1 MLACMAAIANKGRT
15 HTHTDISMEITAV
28 HLRPL
33 LPATPPASVGQC
45 YSKVIISNDVVL
57 YEHVLL
63 FVFIAIKRGG
73 GR

>member
-1 MLACMAAIANKGRT
+1 
-15 HTHTDISMEITAV
+15 MENTAV

-33 LPATPPASVGQC
+33 LPPAQVGQC
-45 YSKVIISNDVVL
+45 YSKVIISNDVIL

-63 FVFIAIKRGG
+63 FVLIAIKRGG

>member
-1 MLACMAAIANKGRT
+1 
-15 HTHTDISMEITAV
+15 MENTAV

-33 LPATPPASVGQC
+33 LPATPPAQVGQC
-45 YSKVIISNDVVL
+45 YSKIIISTDVVL

-63 FVFIAIKRGG
+63 FVLIAIKRGG